1 MPRSRIGKG
10 RSVPITRSEGAS
22 RSVPVV
28 KVIVFADVTD
38 PWAYIGATRFERAA
52 AMFSILTG
60 EPVEITYRAHL
71 VDLDEVSAGKPL
83 MDVLEQRLGGREQ
96 VELINARVT
105 AAAKITA
112 IDLNFEEAIA
122 ANSFDAWRLLTW
134 AHEAGPGFQRDL
146 LHQLWRAHFLE
157 GADIGDPFTLATR
170 AALVGLELETADAL
184 LASTEYAD
192 EVRTQADTAAS
203 LDIEQLPYVAI
214 EQRWVLSGIQSQNDY
229 VQTLHRIHQEL
240 QEPDSAT

>member
-1 MPRSRIGKG
+1 M
-10 RSVPITRSEGAS
+10 
-22 RSVPVV
+22 
-28 KVIVFADVTD
+28 FADVTD

-71 VDLDEVSAGKPL
+71 VEPDETSDGRRL
-83 MDVLEQRLGGREQ
+83 MEVLAERLGGLDQ
-96 VELINARVT
+96 AELINARVT
-105 AAAKITA
+105 AAARITA

-122 ANSFDAWRLLTW
+122 ASSFDAWRLLTW
-134 AHEAGPGFQRDL
+134 ALESGPGVQRDL

-170 AALVGLELETADAL
+170 AALVGLELETAEGL

-203 LDIEQLPYVAI
+203 LAIEQLPYIVI
-214 EQRWVLSGIQSQNDY
+214 EQRWTLAGIQSQNDY
-229 VQTLHRIHQEL
+229 VQALHRIHAEL
-240 QEPDSAT
+240 QPPGD